1 MYRAST
7 PPPRDDAH
15 ITCPGVFLPERE
27 DIYLSICILGQW
39 KETKCLVPTF
49 PLIFHEKMRFERVF
63 LTAIDPADVTQLLE
77 SDKTRF
83 ELTQLTPP
91 VGEML
96 SCYEENTREFLYPEP
111 RLTPSLPGVD
121 REILMKTAYTFPGI
135 APKLE
140 FSTRTAIKEL
150 PVDSRH
156 RTCGDIYERHGRSP
170 VRPSSSPLRNR
181 KIKEKN
187 YLKPT
192 RSSRSRSPSPYSRRR
207 MCELYN
213 ENQQRMAQ
221 LNLGDFEF
229 KPEIDNRPPFVVRH
243 VDNSKP
249 VGEKNSSQLLARNI
263 RQNSSFRNSSLV
275 SQLRRAL
282 SFDSYEAAKASEK
295 IVDSEDLNSSEHRL
309 SYFDINEPTYT
320 SYSKSERDSSFPRTS
335 SVHNYLDYKSSSCS
349 LNNSPLRRRP
359 SSYQSDSWK
368 SIHDRVRSLLNT
380 HGARQRLSLGATNAE
395 IEDVL
400 ERKSISLRNSP
411 NSNLLEQ
418 RYC

>member
-1 MYRAST
+1 MPLKVVVDLYIQA
-7 PPPRDDAH
+7 

-27 DIYLSICILGQW
+27 DVYLNVCILGQW

-49 PLIFHEKMRFERVF
+49 PIMFHEKMRFEKVF
-63 LTAIDPADVTQLLE
+63 LTAIDPADISQLLE
-77 SDKTRF
+77 NDKTRF

-96 SCYEENTREFLYPEP
+96 SFYEENTREFLYPEP

-121 REILMKTAYTFPGI
+121 REMLMKTAYNFPGI
-135 APKLE
+135 APKIE

-150 PVDSRH
+150 PVDSKNRIY
-156 RTCGDIYERHGRSP
+156 GDIYERRGRSP
-170 VRPSSSPLRNR
+170 IKLHSSPSRNR
-181 KIKEKN
+181 KTKEKN

-192 RSSRSRSPSPYSRRR
+192 QSSRSRSPSPYTRRR

-213 ENQQRMAQ
+213 ENQQRLAH

-229 KPEIDNRPPFVVRH
+229 KPEVESRPPFVVRH
-243 VDNSKP
+243 VDKSKP
-249 VGEKNSSQLLARNI
+249 VGEKNSSQLFARNSK
-263 RQNSSFRNSSLV
+263 QNSNVSNNSLV

-295 IVDSEDLNSSEHRL
+295 IMDFEDLNSSEHRS
-309 SYFDINEPTYT
+309 SYFDTNEPTYT
-320 SYSKSERDSSFPRTS
+320 SSSSKSERGTSFSRTYS
-335 SVHNYLDYKSSSCS
+335 DPNYLDYKSSSS
-349 LNNSPLRRRP
+349 NLNNSPLRRRL
-359 SSYQSDSWK
+359 SSYQSDTWK

-411 NSNLLEQ
+411 NNSLQEE